1 MEVFPVRSVRRE
13 TRTTVRWQSIN
24 WSRVRPIILISSLLR
39 DFLLLSKEVTEA
51 LKLAGYLPD
60 VNGST
65 RTETPSPESPVAGPS
80 DPESEE
86 ERYKRALS
94 PLQYEGTEFASKIF
108 PADNRGY

>member
-1 MEVFPVRSVRRE
+1 MSCFP
-13 TRTTVRWQSIN
+13 
-24 WSRVRPIILISSLLR
+24 R

-51 LKLAGYLPD
+51 LKQAGYLPD

-80 DPESEE
+80 GVGLLEPEVEE

-94 PLQYEGTEFASKIF
+94 PLQYEGIEFASKTC
-108 PADNRGY
+108 PADNGG

>member
-1 MEVFPVRSVRRE
+1 M
-13 TRTTVRWQSIN
+13 VRWPSIKI
-24 WSRVRPIILISSLLR
+24 SLLPSIALISCLIR

-80 DPESEE
+80 GVCSQESEGEE
-86 ERYKRALS
+86 ERYRRALS
-94 PLQYEGTEFASKIF
+94 PLQYEDIEFTSKTC
-108 PADNRGY
+108 PVDHGG